1 MSLERENLYETLCR
15 QCLHL
20 TCLPQTSLPVC
31 TAFEMLIFLFVFFF
45 LLHKGPSASQKYS
58 VLIGNREWM
67 RRNGLNITNDVN
79 DAMTNHEMKGQ
90 TAILVAIDG
99 NCSCLE

>member
-1 MSLERENLYETLCR
+1 
-15 QCLHL
+15 
-20 TCLPQTSLPVC
+20 
-31 TAFEMLIFLFVFFF
+31 MLLLRCSFFF
-45 LLHKGPSASQKYS
+45 LSVHKGPSASQKYL

-67 RRNGLNITNDVN
+67 RRNGLNIANDVN

-99 NCSCLE
+99 NCSSFE